1 MSGGAEVGG
10 GAVDPTE
17 AVPDTKAELLA
28 LLKEKAENVTSLV
41 DEGQLGA
48 VWFPALVAKN
58 VGLALQE
65 KFEDGMS
72 EADRGKMASAVKQ
85 LTVVAWQIDAAG
97 DLGNAQQ
104 IHLLRDQFE
113 VAVGQIQALY
123 GQAR

>member
-10 GAVDPTE
+10 GATDPTE
-17 AVPDTKAELLA
+17 AVPDTKPELLA
-28 LLKEKAENVTSLV
+28 VLKEKAENVASLV

-65 KFEDGMS
+65 KFEAGMS

-123 GQAR
+123 GQAQ